1 MGIPS
6 LRLRGDYLAIVTLGF
21 AEIIRIIILNI
32 DRVGGATGFRGA
44 VPPWEGRPIIPLYA
58 NFIWIG
64 GFAVITIVV
73 VYNIVHSDIGRAL
86 ISIREDELA
95 AEAMGI
101 NTTRYKVLAFVI
113 SSAFAGHCRRAVRTL
128 PPVSAHER
136 FPVHP
141 LDRDHH
147 HDRARRNGIDHR
159 RGARRDCDHDS
170 ARVAAPAARRSHHY
184 RLVIYSALLV
194 VIMLTRPQGVM
205 GAREFGIPWLK
216 RAQQRRPEGDK
227 PAGEKGVPIAQQT
240 SSPAMDRAT
249 RSENTGKRTWR
260 KRSTKTNGEHPLRTS
275 KCTIR
280 FGGLVAVNEL
290 DMNVR
295 EGEIYGLIGPNGAGK
310 TTIFNLLTGVY
321 EPTPAS
327 FTSRA
332 RRIDGLKPYEISRR
346 GVSRTFQNIRLFP
359 SMSVLENVMT
369 ACHRHAKQN
378 LLDAVLRLPRFERD
392 EREHREFA
400 MELLEIF
407 DLARFK
413 DEGGTSLPYGSQR
426 RLEIVRAL
434 ATRPKLLLLDEP
446 AAGMN
451 PSEQEDLMKLI
462 KQIRDRFGLTI
473 LLVEHNMKVVM
484 GVCERIQVVDYG
496 KSIAS
501 AFPRRSRTIRK

>member
-1 MGIPS
+1 M
-6 LRLRGDYLAIVTLGF
+6 
-21 AEIIRIIILNI
+21 AEAKTT
-32 DRVGGATGFRGA
+32 ATG
-44 VPPWEGRPIIPLYA
+44 
-58 NFIWIG
+58 
-64 GFAVITIVV
+64 
-73 VYNIVHSDIGRAL
+73 D
-86 ISIREDELA
+86 
-95 AEAMGI
+95 
-101 NTTRYKVLAFVI
+101 
-113 SSAFAGHCRRAVRTL
+113 
-128 PPVSAHER
+128 
-136 FPVHP
+136 HP
-141 LDRDHH
+141 L
-147 HDRARRNGIDHR
+147 
-159 RGARRDCDHDS
+159 
-170 ARVAAPAARRSHHY
+170 
-184 RLVIYSALLV
+184 
-194 VIMLTRPQGVM
+194 
-205 GAREFGIPWLK
+205 
-216 RAQQRRPEGDK
+216 
-227 PAGEKGVPIAQQT
+227 
-240 SSPAMDRAT
+240 
-249 RSENTGKRTWR
+249 
-260 KRSTKTNGEHPLRTS
+260 KTN

-321 EPTPAS
+321 TPTS
-327 FTSRA
+327 GELYFNGE
-332 RRIDGLKPYEISRR
+332 RIDGLKPYEISRR

-378 LLDAVLRLPRFERD
+378 LIDAVLRLPRFERD

-407 DLARFK
+407 GLARFK

-451 PSEQEDLMKLI
+451 PSEQEDLMNLI

-496 KSIAS
+496 KSIALGLPEEIKNDPKVIE
-501 AFPRRSRTIRK
+501 AYLGD